1 MTSNPAFADWL
12 REFASGQGDPVVAHA
27 ETSLRLLHS
36 LSMSI
41 PPVVEWEVVSAD
53 AFIREQDSLLQVDKS
68 LGSSELDLF
77 ETAMSAY
84 WRDQAGLALAYKSMV
99 LLRAAELVFP
109 AVPMLNARDL
119 LGPAVLARAVFE
131 LAALYCH
138 ELHKLV
144 DLFNTAASTPAGK
157 PFVMKDA
164 GGNVIDAEKVLVRA
178 IWGWKAEGPA
188 RDRQP
193 EVLQQLNAVTAL
205 RNLAKIVPQ
214 IGVVYDYL
222 CQVAHPNFAGN
233 ARFWAGLRDSGAGRS
248 TILFGRHSEGP
259 EASRIRHAAMWA
271 LGWSAATIHRWSLK
285 LEDAVQGVF
294 ARWPEEPAL

>member
-1 MTSNPAFADWL
+1 MTSDPGFAAWL
-12 REFASGQGDPVVAHA
+12 REFASAQEDPVVVHA

-41 PPVVEWEVVSAD
+41 PPVVEWEIVSAD
-53 AFIREQDSLLQVDKS
+53 AFIREQDLLLQAGKD

-84 WRDQAGLALAYKSMV
+84 WRDQAGLALTYKSMI
-99 LLRAAELVFP
+99 LLRAGELVLP
-109 AVPMLNARDL
+109 AVPLLNARDL
-119 LGPAVLARAVFE
+119 LGPAVLARAGFE

-144 DLFNTAASTPAGK
+144 DLFSAAARTPPGR
-157 PFVMKDA
+157 PFVMKDD

-178 IWGWKAEGPA
+178 IWGWKAEGKA
-188 RDRQP
+188 RDSQR
-193 EVLQQLNAVTAL
+193 EELQQLNAVTAI

-214 IGVVYDYL
+214 IALVYDYL
-222 CQVAHPNFAGN
+222 CQVAHPNVAGN
-233 ARFWAGLRDSGAGRS
+233 ARFWAGRRDRGPGRS
-248 TILFGRHSEGP
+248 TIWFGRHSEGL
-259 EASRIRHAAMWA
+259 EAPRIRHATIWA

-285 LEDAVQGVF
+285 LQDAVQCVLV
-294 ARWPEEPAL
+294 RWPDEPSL